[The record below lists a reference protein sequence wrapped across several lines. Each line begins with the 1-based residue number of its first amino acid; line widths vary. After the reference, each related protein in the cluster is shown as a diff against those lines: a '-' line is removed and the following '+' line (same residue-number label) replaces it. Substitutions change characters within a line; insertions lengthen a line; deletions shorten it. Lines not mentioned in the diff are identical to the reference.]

1 MGEDGKDVP
10 TLVRK
15 SAPSPFPTFGKM
27 TCAPAET
34 GYRSGTCGRLLR
46 ERVSA
51 SQGDNSA
58 SPNE

>member
-1 MGEDGKDVP
+1 MGEHGKDVP

-15 SAPSPFPTFGKM
+15 SMPSPFPAFGKM

-34 GYRSGTCGRLLR
+34 VCRSRTCGRLLG